1 MKKILLPI
9 LALGGLLFASSCQMD
24 EPDAGTLTGEVDFS
38 ITAGIPSGIT
48 TYSPTDGASFS
59 HLGGANNVDPNM
71 YDLRY
76 ILKVYDDET
85 LAYEEIQTVK
95 SDFAGEKVNFSARLL
110 AKKYTFVLWADFVK
124 EGTTSD
130 LYYDT
135 DDLTMVSYTSTVTD
149 DFNMRAKYLS
159 SDAIDAYTAY
169 QEINLSESSQNVN
182 ISLKRPFGKIRL
194 LATDAPDNNDANTQ
208 IPNKVSIKFAEDT
221 WVPSTYN
228 AKIGQVS
235 EGNSILIEQYSF
247 DAIREVQPQVT
258 GHDELAEEDNSAY
271 LLGQTYIF
279 ASESIPSYKMT
290 VTTYS
295 DEYLNA
301 QIGYRELTN
310 IPVSANKLTTVIGN
324 FYTNEGN
331 IDVVVDDMFDED
343 ETVYDVPET
352 INVTTSAG
360 IQDAIDA
367 AQDGDII
374 VIGPGTYGAFDVTK
388 SETQSFFQL
397 PTDKS
402 LTFRGANAGV
412 AGTGS
417 RSEETVITIPF
428 TYAHSTTTTA
438 DFTFDGLKFT
448 ENGRV
453 SVGKASTGD
462 LTFINNI
469 VTGITINSDPGTTFF
484 TTPYVYDNNS
494 YTMGDIV
501 VENNLVDGTTLSNGT
516 NSCGFRMWGISSATL
531 KNNKFVKFNHSAAQ
545 FDHVTG
551 DLNFDGNEFED
562 CNNYKFRVQVINIE
576 GERNYGSNV
585 DDVTEKGFMKIERTG
600 TCYDTFAEVL
610 AAANANDVII
620 LAEGEYPLDR
630 TITATDNQRYYLPI
644 ETAGLTIKAQ
654 GSRDKTIV
662 YGREYT
668 ENGAISTQN
677 LITVMAS
684 DVTIEGITIMPK
696 VEVNKTIEIRNT
708 GFTLKGCRITPN
720 TYVTENNNGKGG
732 SVYFTYP
739 TYEYTA
745 GTTINGTI
753 TDNIIEKATVSFDH
767 IYEGT
772 INVSGNTFDG
782 GNTGSSV
789 ITTPIWGSVDLD
801 ELKSSKLVVNVLE
814 NEFWN
819 IAEYDG
825 SNNPAVRPSYGIINL
840 YNNTFPTD
848 GIYWAATAWD
858 SSNEYGSY
866 CNFGSVFVDYNSPVS
881 QTWTND
887 PDIDGAPGYNLPKS
901 FAISN
906 DIIEFETT
914 EVGQSQWQGRV
925 TTVDISE
932 SSYWEV
938 ESTLTVTEDNQRVS
952 KCISLLVDGEYFE
965 IRFVQDNEG
974 KRLWQYWYPGEDWYT
989 INIEGITTTP
999 GKYEI
1004 KFACDQGDI
1013 IYYLN
1018 GKKVF
1023 LYPTGITYPEIGTI
1037 SLISSAYDNSYKT
1050 TWSYPIVN
1058 F

>member
-1 MKKILLPI
+1 MKNNLLTI

-24 EPDAGTLTGEVDFS
+24 EPDAGTLTGEVDFT

-48 TYSPTDGASFS
+48 TYSPTDGNAFS
-59 HLGGANNVDPNM
+59 HLGGANNVDPNL

-76 ILKVYDDET
+76 ILEVYDGET
-85 LAYEEIQTVK
+85 LAYKDVK
-95 SDFAGEKVNFSARLL
+95 YVKDGFADSKANFSARLL
-110 AKKYTFVLWADFVK
+110 AKKYTFVLWADFVE

-235 EGNSILIEQYSF
+235 EGNNILIEQYSF

-417 RSEETVITIPF
+417 RGDETVITIPF
-428 TYAHSTTTTA
+428 TYAHSTATTA

-494 YTMGDIV
+494 YTMEDIV
-501 VENNLVDGTTLSNGT
+501 VENNLVDGTTLSDGT
-516 NSCGFRMWGISSATL
+516 NSCGFRMWGISSATF
-531 KNNKFVKFNHSAAQ
+531 KNNTFKNFTHSASQ

-551 DLNFDGNEFED
+551 DLNFDGNEFAD
-562 CNNYKFRVQVINIE
+562 CDNYKFRVQVINID
-576 GERNYGSNV
+576 GERNYGSNK
-585 DDVTEKGFMKIERTG
+585 DDVTEKGFMKIEG
-600 TCYDTFAEVL
+600 KVTCYDTFAEVL
-610 AAANANDVII
+610 AAANAYDVII

-630 TITATDNQRYYLPI
+630 IIKATDNQLYYLPI
-644 ETAGLTIKAQ
+644 EKEGLTIKAK
-654 GSRDKTIV
+654 GERDKTIV
-662 YGREYT
+662 YGHEYT

-677 LITVMAS
+677 LITVMAPN
-684 DVTIEGITIMPK
+684 VTIEGLTIMPK

-708 GFTLKGCRITPN
+708 GFTLIGCRITPN
-720 TYVTENNNGKGG
+720 TYVKENNNGKGG

-739 TYEYTA
+739 TYNYTA

-772 INVSGNTFDG
+772 IEVSGNVFDG
-782 GNTGSSV
+782 GDIDSPM
-789 ITTPIWGSVDLD
+789 ITTPIWGQVDL
-801 ELKSSKLVVNVLE
+801 ERLKSSKLVVNVSN
-814 NEFWN
+814 NEFRN
-819 IAEYDG
+819 VAEYNG
-825 SNNPAVRPSYGIINL
+825 SNSPAVRPSYGIINL
-840 YNNTFPTD
+840 DNNTFPTTD

-858 SSNEYGSY
+858 SSNEYGNY
-866 CNFGSVFVDYNSPVS
+866 CNFGSVFVDYDSVIDRK
-881 QTWTND
+881 WTAATNNED
-887 PDIDGAPGYNLPKS
+887 PKS

-906 DIIEFETT
+906 DIIEMELTDDYGWRGRKAKVNMVSKSSWEMTT
-914 EVGQSQWQGRV
+914 
-925 TTVDISE
+925 
-932 SSYWEV
+932 
-938 ESTLTVTEDNQRVS
+938 TLTVTEDSNVLNAIELSALDVRLS
-952 KCISLLVDGEYFE
+952 FKRDGSGNA
-965 IRFVQDNEG
+965 Q
-974 KRLWQYWYPGEDWYT
+974 WQYWDASYVDEDGNEGIWKKINEEGISVEPGEHSIKVAFGDSKITCFIDGIIVYQFEYSST
-989 INIEGITTTP
+989 AAIEVIELTSFGYGSSYKATWTYP
-999 GKYEI
+999 VI
-1004 KFACDQGDI
+1004 KF
-1013 IYYLN
+1013 
-1018 GKKVF
+1018 
-1023 LYPTGITYPEIGTI
+1023 
-1037 SLISSAYDNSYKT
+1037 
-1050 TWSYPIVN
+1050 
-1058 F
+1058 

>member
-24 EPDAGTLTGEVDFS
+24 EPDAGTLTGEVDFT
-38 ITAGIPSGIT
+38 ITAGIPGSIN
-48 TYSPTDGASFS
+48 TYASNDGGST
-59 HLGGANNVDPNM
+59 NVDKEN
-71 YDLRY
+71 YDQRF
-76 ILKVYDDET
+76 ILEVYDGENYT
-85 LAYEEIQTVK
+85 NLAYREVKTVEV
-95 SDFAGEKVNFSARLL
+95 GEKTSFDVRLL
-110 AKKYTFVLWADFVK
+110 AKKYKFALWADFVTDESTEDYLYNTY
-124 EGTTSD
+124 EGLNAVKIKSNRPAGQEIAD
-130 LYYDT
+130 AYCYSEEV
-135 DDLTMVSYTSTVTD
+135 DLTKGS
-149 DFNMRAKYLS
+149 LS
-159 SDAIDAYTAY
+159 KTFTL
-169 QEINLSESSQNVN
+169 Q
-182 ISLKRPFGKIRL
+182 RPFGKIRL
-194 LATDAPDNNDANTQ
+194 VSTDKPANDVNNGNEYTPESVTVTYGTDILVPTGYNVLTGEAYGENTAAGDYTFTPYQEEVSAGGTKRGKLYILGIDYILASKSATS
-208 IPNKVSIKFAEDT
+208 VSF
-221 WVPSTYN
+221 
-228 AKIGQVS
+228 
-235 EGNSILIEQYSF
+235 
-247 DAIREVQPQVT
+247 EVQV
-258 GHDELAEEDNSAY
+258 DDNGARS
-271 LLGQTYIF
+271 
-279 ASESIPSYKMT
+279 
-290 VTTYS
+290 V
-295 DEYLNA
+295 
-301 QIGYRELTN
+301 TN

-374 VIGPGTYGAFDVTK
+374 VIGPGTYDAFDVTK

-494 YTMGDIV
+494 YTMEDIV
-501 VENNLVDGTTLSNGT
+501 VENNLVDGTTLSDGT
-516 NSCGFRMWGISSATL
+516 NSCGFRMWGISSATF
-531 KNNKFVKFNHSAAQ
+531 KNNTFKNFNHSASQ

-551 DLNFDGNEFED
+551 DLNFDGNTFED

-585 DDVTEKGFMKIERTG
+585 DDVTEKGFMKIEGTG
-600 TCYDTFAEVL
+600 TCYDTFEEVL

-630 TITATDNQRYYLPI
+630 TITATDNQLYYLPI
-644 ETAGLTIKAQ
+644 EKEGLTIKAK
-654 GSRDKTIV
+654 GERDKTIV
-662 YGREYT
+662 YGHEYT

-677 LITVMAS
+677 LITVMAPN
-684 DVTIEGITIMPK
+684 VTIKGLTIMPK

-708 GFTLKGCRITPN
+708 GFTLIGCRITPN
-720 TYVTENNNGKGG
+720 TYVKENNNGKGG

-739 TYEYTA
+739 TYNYTA

-801 ELKSSKLVVNVLE
+801 KLKSSKLVVNVSK
-814 NEFWN
+814 NNFSN
-819 IAEYDG
+819 VAEYDG

-840 YNNTFPTD
+840 DNNTFPTD

-858 SSNEYGSY
+858 SSNEYGNY
-866 CNFGSVFVDYNSPVS
+866 CNFGSVFVDYDSVIGRK
-881 QTWTND
+881 WTAAINNED
-887 PDIDGAPGYNLPKS
+887 PKS

-906 DIIEFETT
+906 DIIEMELTDDYGWRGRKAKVNMVSKSSWEMTT
-914 EVGQSQWQGRV
+914 
-925 TTVDISE
+925 
-932 SSYWEV
+932 
-938 ESTLTVTEDNQRVS
+938 TLTVTKDSNVLNAIELSALDVRLS
-952 KCISLLVDGEYFE
+952 FKRDGSGNA
-965 IRFVQDNEG
+965 Q
-974 KRLWQYWYPGEDWYT
+974 WQYWDASYVDEDGNEGIWKKINEEGISVEPGEHSIKVAFGDSKITCFIDGIIVYQFEYSST
-989 INIEGITTTP
+989 AAIEVIELTSFGYRSSYKATWTYP
-999 GKYEI
+999 VI
-1004 KFACDQGDI
+1004 KF
-1013 IYYLN
+1013 
-1018 GKKVF
+1018 
-1023 LYPTGITYPEIGTI
+1023 
-1037 SLISSAYDNSYKT
+1037 
-1050 TWSYPIVN
+1050 
-1058 F
+1058 

>member
-1 MKKILLPI
+1 MKKIILSI
-9 LALGGLLFASSCQMD
+9 LALGGLLFASSCQMQ
-24 EPDAGTLTGEVDFS
+24 EPDSGTITGEVDFS

-48 TYSPTDGASFS
+48 TYADPIPAFS
-59 HLGGANNVDPNM
+59 HLGGASNLSKN
-71 YDLRY
+71 YYILRY
-76 ILKVYDDET
+76 TLQVFDNDGK
-85 LAYEEIQTVK
+85 LAYEGVQYAD
-95 SDFAGEKVNFSARLL
+95 DFGGVTFEARLL
-110 AKKYTFVLWADFVK
+110 AKEYDFVFWADFVSKNNK
-124 EGTTSD
+124 ESD
-130 LYYDT
+130 LYYNT
-135 DDLTMVSYTSTVTD
+135 EDLRKISYTSAVTD
-149 DFNMRAKYLS
+149 DVLP
-159 SDAIDAYTAY
+159 SDALDAYY
-169 QEINLSESSQNVN
+169 KKEVVNLTQAGQN
-182 ISLKRPFGKIRL
+182 ISNVILKRPFGKIRFVAIDDL
-194 LATDAPDNNDANTQ
+194 SEQQKGEVDGATVTVEYQDGTVL
-208 IPNKVSIKFAEDT
+208 PNVFNAQTGKSSVSNEALQRVSGYTTSPIAEKAS
-221 WVPSTYN
+221 VS
-228 AKIGQVS
+228 GQEYV
-235 EGNSILIEQYSF
+235 N
-247 DAIREVQPQVT
+247 
-258 GHDELAEEDNSAY
+258 AY
-271 LLGQTYIF
+271 LLGFDYIF
-279 ASESIPSYKMT
+279 CNDEIPSYTMDVTVGEMT
-290 VTTYS
+290 SVADVMRS
-295 DEYLNA
+295 LSS
-301 QIGYRELTN
+301 
-310 IPVSANKLTTVIGN
+310 IPVYENKLTTVVGN
-324 FYTNEGN
+324 FYTNEGK
-331 IDVVVDDMFDED
+331 IDVIIDDNFDGEGV
-343 ETVYDVPET
+343 ENVPET

-417 RSEETVITIPF
+417 RGEESVITIPF

-484 TTPYVYDNNS
+484 TTPYVYDNND

-501 VENNLVDGTTLSNGT
+501 VENNLVDGTTLSEGA
-516 NSCGFRMWGISSATL
+516 NSCGFRMWGISSATF
-531 KNNKFVKFNHSAAQ
+531 KNNKFVNFNHSAAQ

-551 DLNFDGNEFED
+551 DLNFDGNEFAD
-562 CNNYKFRVQVINIE
+562 CDNYKFRVQVINIE

-585 DDVTEKGFMKIERTG
+585 DDVTEKGFMKIEGTG

-720 TYVTENNNGKGG
+720 TYVTGNNNGKGG

-739 TYEYTA
+739 TYEYSA
-745 GTTINGTI
+745 GTAINGTI

-772 INVSGNTFDG
+772 IEVSGNVFDG
-782 GNTGSSV
+782 GNIDSPM
-789 ITTPIWGSVDLD
+789 ITTPIWGQVDL
-801 ELKSSKLVVNVLE
+801 ERLKSSKLVVNVSN
-814 NEFWN
+814 NEFRN
-819 IAEYDG
+819 VAEYNG
-825 SNNPAVRPSYGIINL
+825 SNSPAVRPSYGIINL
-840 YNNTFPTD
+840 DNNTFPTD

-858 SSNEYGSY
+858 SSNEYGNY
-866 CNFGSVFVDYNSPVS
+866 CNFGSVFVDYDSVIGRK
-881 QTWTND
+881 WTAAINNED
-887 PDIDGAPGYNLPKS
+887 PKS

-906 DIIEFETT
+906 DIIEMELTDDYGWRGRKAKVNMVSKSSWEMTT
-914 EVGQSQWQGRV
+914 
-925 TTVDISE
+925 
-932 SSYWEV
+932 
-938 ESTLTVTEDNQRVS
+938 TLTVTKDSNVLNAIELSALDVRLS
-952 KCISLLVDGEYFE
+952 FKRDGSGNA
-965 IRFVQDNEG
+965 Q
-974 KRLWQYWYPGEDWYT
+974 WQYWDASYVDEDGNEGIWKKINEEGISVEPGEHSIKVAFGDSKITCFIDGIIVYQFEYSST
-989 INIEGITTTP
+989 AAIEVIELTSFGYRSSYKATWTYP
-999 GKYEI
+999 VI
-1004 KFACDQGDI
+1004 KF
-1013 IYYLN
+1013 
-1018 GKKVF
+1018 
-1023 LYPTGITYPEIGTI
+1023 
-1037 SLISSAYDNSYKT
+1037 
-1050 TWSYPIVN
+1050 
-1058 F
+1058 

>member
-1 MKKILLPI
+1 MKNNLLTI
-9 LALGGLLFASSCQMD
+9 LALGGLLFAASCQMD
-24 EPDAGTLTGEVDFS
+24 EPDAGTLTGEVDFT

-48 TYSPTDGASFS
+48 TYSPTVEAFS
-59 HLGGANNVDPNM
+59 HLGGINNVTDD
-71 YDLRY
+71 YVLRF
-76 ILKVYDDET
+76 ILEVYDGDAVAYTET
-85 LAYEEIQTVK
+85 KYLE
-95 SDFAGEKVNFSARLL
+95 DFSSPEVTFNPRLL
-110 AKKYTFVLWADFVK
+110 AKEYDFVFWADFVAK
-124 EGTTSD
+124 PSEGSTPTD
-130 LYYDT
+130 LYY
-135 DDLTMVSYTSTVTD
+135 STTA
-149 DFNMRAKYLS
+149 NLS
-159 SDAIDAYTAY
+159 SIEYTQIVKDNPTVLTTDLADAYTAKKV
-169 QEINLSESSQNVN
+169 IDLSKSSKNESITLQ
-182 ISLKRPFGKIRL
+182 RPFGKIRL
-194 LATDAPDNNDANTQ
+194 LATDAPQNQVADDLKVPTSATIAFTDAT
-208 IPNKVSIKFAEDT
+208 
-221 WVPSTYN
+221 VPATFN
-228 AKIGQVS
+228 ALTGEASDEPTLSVTEYTFTAVKETNPV
-235 EGNSILIEQYSF
+235 
-247 DAIREVQPQVT
+247 VT
-258 GHDELAEEDNSAY
+258 GHSDLAQEGKFAY
-271 LLGQTYIF
+271 LLGQTYF
-279 ASESIPSYKMT
+279 FESPSSTAYKMT
-290 VTTYS
+290 VTVKNGN
-295 DEYLNA
+295 E

-494 YTMGDIV
+494 YTMEDIV
-501 VENNLVDGTTLSNGT
+501 VENNLVDGTTLSDGT
-516 NSCGFRMWGISSATL
+516 NSCGFRMWGISSATF
-531 KNNKFVKFNHSAAQ
+531 KNNTFKNFNHSASQ

-551 DLNFDGNEFED
+551 DLNFDGNTFED

-585 DDVTEKGFMKIERTG
+585 DDVTEKGFMKIEGTG

-644 ETAGLTIKAQ
+644 ETDGLTIKAQ

-708 GFTLKGCRITPN
+708 GFTLKSCRITPN

-739 TYEYTA
+739 TYEYSA
-745 GTTINGTI
+745 GTAINGTI

-789 ITTPIWGSVDLD
+789 ITTPIWGNVDLD
-801 ELKSSKLVVNVLE
+801 ELKSSKLVVNVSE
-814 NEFWN
+814 NKFRN

-974 KRLWQYWYPGEDWYT
+974 KRLWQYWSPGEDWYT

-1004 KFACDQGDI
+1004 KFACDQGNI

-1023 LYPTGITYPEIGTI
+1023 SSPTGITYPEIGTI

>member
-1 MKKILLPI
+1 MPD
-9 LALGGLLFASSCQMD
+9 GGARRRH
-24 EPDAGTLTGEVDFS
+24 PDGRSRLHHHRRHKYLEDFS
-38 ITAGIPSGIT
+38 
-48 TYSPTDGASFS
+48 SPEVTF
-59 HLGGANNVDPNM
+59 NP
-71 YDLRY
+71 
-76 ILKVYDDET
+76 
-85 LAYEEIQTVK
+85 
-95 SDFAGEKVNFSARLL
+95 RLL
-110 AKKYTFVLWADFVK
+110 AKEYDFVFWADFVAK
-124 EGTTSD
+124 PSEGSTPTD
-130 LYYDT
+130 LYY
-135 DDLTMVSYTSTVTD
+135 STTA
-149 DFNMRAKYLS
+149 NLS
-159 SDAIDAYTAY
+159 SIEYTQIVNANPTVLTTDLADAYTAKKV
-169 QEINLSESSQNVN
+169 IDLSKSSKNESITLQ
-182 ISLKRPFGKIRL
+182 RPFGKIRL
-194 LATDAPDNNDANTQ
+194 LATDAPQNQVADDLKVPTSATIAFTDAT
-208 IPNKVSIKFAEDT
+208 
-221 WVPSTYN
+221 VPATFN
-228 AKIGQVS
+228 ALTGEASDEPTLSVTEYTFTAVKETNPV
-235 EGNSILIEQYSF
+235 
-247 DAIREVQPQVT
+247 VT
-258 GHDELAEEDNSAY
+258 GHSDLAQEGKFAY
-271 LLGQTYIF
+271 LLGQTYF
-279 ASESIPSYKMT
+279 FESPSSTAYKMT
-290 VTTYS
+290 VTVKNGN
-295 DEYLNA
+295 E

-343 ETVYDVPET
+343 ETVYDVPEA

-417 RSEETVITIPF
+417 RNEETVITIPF

-438 DFTFDGLKFT
+438 DFTFDGLTFID
-448 ENGRV
+448 NGRV

-469 VTGITINSDPGTTFF
+469 VKGITINSDPGTTFF

-494 YTMGDIV
+494 YTMEDIV
-501 VENNLVDGTTLSNGT
+501 VENNLVDGTTLSDGT
-516 NSCGFRMWGISSATL
+516 NSCGFRMWGISSATF
-531 KNNKFVKFNHSAAQ
+531 KNNTFKNFNHSASQ

-551 DLNFDGNEFED
+551 DLNFDGNTFED

-585 DDVTEKGFMKIERTG
+585 DDVTEKGFMKIEGTG

-644 ETAGLTIKAQ
+644 ETDGLTIKAQ

-739 TYEYTA
+739 TYEYSA
-745 GTTINGTI
+745 GTAINGTI

-789 ITTPIWGSVDLD
+789 ITTPIWGNVDLD
-801 ELKSSKLVVNVLE
+801 ELKSSKLVVNVSE
-814 NEFWN
+814 NKFRN

-1004 KFACDQGDI
+1004 KFACDQGNI

-1023 LYPTGITYPEIGTI
+1023 SYPTGITYPEIGTI

>member
-24 EPDAGTLTGEVDFS
+24 EPDAGTLTGEVDFT
-38 ITAGIPSGIT
+38 ITAGIPGSIN
-48 TYSPTDGASFS
+48 TYASNDGGST
-59 HLGGANNVDPNM
+59 NVDKEN
-71 YDLRY
+71 YDQRF
-76 ILKVYDDET
+76 ILEVYDGENYT
-85 LAYEEIQTVK
+85 NLAYREVKTVEV
-95 SDFAGEKVNFSARLL
+95 GEKTSFDVRLL
-110 AKKYTFVLWADFVK
+110 AKKYKFALWADFVTNESTK
-124 EGTTSD
+124 DNLYNTFEGLNAVKIKSNRPAGQEIAD
-130 LYYDT
+130 AYCYSEEV
-135 DDLTMVSYTSTVTD
+135 DLTDGS
-149 DFNMRAKYLS
+149 LS
-159 SDAIDAYTAY
+159 KSFT
-169 QEINLSESSQNVN
+169 LR
-182 ISLKRPFGKIRL
+182 RPFGKIRL
-194 LATDAPDNNDANTQ
+194 ISTDKPANDVNN
-208 IPNKVSIKFAEDT
+208 
-221 WVPSTYN
+221 
-228 AKIGQVS
+228 S
-235 EGNSILIEQYSF
+235 EGYTPKSVIVTYGTDVLVPTGYNVLTGEASGENAAAGSYTFKPYQEEVSAGGTDRGKLYILGIDYIIASKSATSVSF
-247 DAIREVQPQVT
+247 EVQV
-258 GHDELAEEDNSAY
+258 DDNGARS
-271 LLGQTYIF
+271 
-279 ASESIPSYKMT
+279 
-290 VTTYS
+290 V
-295 DEYLNA
+295 
-301 QIGYRELTN
+301 TN

-417 RSEETVITIPF
+417 RNEETVITIPF

-469 VTGITINSDPGTTFF
+469 VKGITINSDPGTTFF

-494 YTMGDIV
+494 YTMEDIV
-501 VENNLVDGTTLSNGT
+501 VENNLVDGTTLSDGT
-516 NSCGFRMWGISSATL
+516 NSCGFRMWGISSATF
-531 KNNKFVKFNHSAAQ
+531 KNNTFKNFNHSASQ

-551 DLNFDGNEFED
+551 DLNFDGNTFED

-585 DDVTEKGFMKIERTG
+585 DDVTEKGFMKIEGTG
-600 TCYDTFAEVL
+600 TCYDTFEEVL

-630 TITATDNQRYYLPI
+630 TITATDNQQYYLPI

-668 ENGAISTQN
+668 DNGAISTQN

-739 TYEYTA
+739 TYEYSA
-745 GTTINGTI
+745 GTAINGTI

-789 ITTPIWGSVDLD
+789 ITTPIWGNVDLD
-801 ELKSSKLVVNVLE
+801 ELKSSKLVVNVSE
-814 NEFWN
+814 NKFRN

-989 INIEGITTTP
+989 INIEGITTAP

-1004 KFACDQGDI
+1004 KFACDQGNI

-1023 LYPTGITYPEIGTI
+1023 SYPTGITYPEIGTI

>member
-1 MKKILLPI
+1 MTMKKILLSF

-48 TYSPTDGASFS
+48 TYSPTDGDAVS
-59 HLGGANNVDPNM
+59 HLGGINNVTGD
-71 YDLRY
+71 YVLRF
-76 ILKVYDDET
+76 ILEVYDGDAVAYTET
-85 LAYEEIQTVK
+85 KYLEY
-95 SDFAGEKVNFSARLL
+95 FSSPEVTFNPRLL
-110 AKKYTFVLWADFVK
+110 AKEYDFVFWADFVAK
-124 EGTTSD
+124 GDSEENRGD
-130 LYYDT
+130 LYYNTSNGLTAISYKDNVTGSVLTT
-135 DDLTMVSYTSTVTD
+135 DLV
-149 DFNMRAKYLS
+149 
-159 SDAIDAYTAY
+159 DAYYAK
-169 QEINLSESSQNVN
+169 EDVNLTQSSQ
-182 ISLKRPFGKIRL
+182 SLQVTLTRPFGKIRL
-194 LATDAPDNNDANTQ
+194 LATDAPQNQVADDLKVPTSATIAFTDAT
-208 IPNKVSIKFAEDT
+208 
-221 WVPSTYN
+221 VPATFN
-228 AKIGQVS
+228 ARTGEAS
-235 EGNSILIEQYSF
+235 EPDLSVTGYTFTAVKEPSP
-247 DAIREVQPQVT
+247 VVT
-258 GHDELAEEDNSAY
+258 GHSDLAQEGKFAY
-271 LLGQTYIF
+271 LLGQTYF
-279 ASESIPSYKMT
+279 FESPVSTAYKMT
-290 VTTYS
+290 VTVN
-295 DEYLNA
+295 NA
-301 QIGYRELTN
+301 TEQIGYRELTN

-494 YTMGDIV
+494 YTMEDIV
-501 VENNLVDGTTLSNGT
+501 VENNLVDGTTLSDGT
-516 NSCGFRMWGISSATL
+516 NSCGFRMWGISSATF
-531 KNNKFVKFNHSAAQ
+531 KNNTFKNFKHSASQ

-551 DLNFDGNEFED
+551 DLNFDGNTFED

-585 DDVTEKGFMKIERTG
+585 DDVTEKGFMKIEGTG

-630 TITATDNQRYYLPI
+630 TITATDNQLYYLPI
-644 ETAGLTIKAQ
+644 ETDGLTIKAQ

-739 TYEYTA
+739 TYEYSA
-745 GTTINGTI
+745 GTAINGTI

-789 ITTPIWGSVDLD
+789 ITTPIWGNVDLD
-801 ELKSSKLVVNVLE
+801 ELKSSKLVVNVSE
-814 NEFWN
+814 NKFRN

-858 SSNEYGSY
+858 RSNEYGNY
-866 CNFGSVFVDYNSPVS
+866 CNFGSVFVNYDSPVS

-887 PDIDGAPGYNLPKS
+887 PDIAGAPGYNLPKS

-914 EVGQSQWQGRV
+914 EVGQSQRQGRV

-989 INIEGITTTP
+989 INNEGITTAP

-1004 KFACDQGDI
+1004 KFACDQGYI

-1023 LYPTGITYPEIGTI
+1023 SYPTGITYPEIGTI

>member
-1 MKKILLPI
+1 M
-9 LALGGLLFASSCQMD
+9 
-24 EPDAGTLTGEVDFS
+24 
-38 ITAGIPSGIT
+38 
-48 TYSPTDGASFS
+48 
-59 HLGGANNVDPNM
+59 
-71 YDLRY
+71 
-76 ILKVYDDET
+76 
-85 LAYEEIQTVK
+85 
-95 SDFAGEKVNFSARLL
+95 GEKTSFDVRLL
-110 AKKYTFVLWADFVK
+110 AKKYKFALWADFVTNEITEDNLYNTS
-124 EGTTSD
+124 EGLNAVKIKSNRPAGQEIAD
-130 LYYDT
+130 AYCYSEEV
-135 DDLTMVSYTSTVTD
+135 DLTDGS
-149 DFNMRAKYLS
+149 LS
-159 SDAIDAYTAY
+159 KSFT
-169 QEINLSESSQNVN
+169 LR
-182 ISLKRPFGKIRL
+182 RPFGKIRL
-194 LATDAPDNNDANTQ
+194 ISTDKPANDVNN
-208 IPNKVSIKFAEDT
+208 
-221 WVPSTYN
+221 
-228 AKIGQVS
+228 S
-235 EGNSILIEQYSF
+235 EGYTPKSVIVTYGTDVLVPTGYNVLTGEASGENAAAGSYTFKPYQEEVSAGGTDRGKLYILGIDYIIASKSATSVSF
-247 DAIREVQPQVT
+247 DVKV
-258 GHDELAEEDNSAY
+258 DDNGARS
-271 LLGQTYIF
+271 
-279 ASESIPSYKMT
+279 
-290 VTTYS
+290 V
-295 DEYLNA
+295 
-301 QIGYRELTN
+301 TN

-801 ELKSSKLVVNVLE
+801 ELKSSKLVVNVSE
-814 NEFWN
+814 NEFRN

-840 YNNTFPTD
+840 DNNTFPTTD

-858 SSNEYGSY
+858 SSNEYENY
-866 CNFGSVFVDYNSPVS
+866 CNFGSVFVNYDSPVS
-881 QTWTND
+881 QTWTKDSNE
-887 PDIDGAPGYNLPKS
+887 PKS

-906 DIIEFETT
+906 DIIELETT
-914 EVGQSQWQGRV
+914 TDKETYGKMVGHGATV
-925 TTVDISE
+925 PGMTTDADM
-932 SSYWEV
+932 WEV
-938 ESTLTVTEDNQRVS
+938 VSMLTITNESQPVGKRIFVDVEEEGYVVEYVGIQFVRDENGNGKWQYYDANND
-952 KCISLLVDGEYFE
+952 DGEPWIPFE
-965 IRFVQDNEG
+965 DINTE
-974 KRLWQYWYPGEDWYT
+974 PGEYEVKITYDNGYIT
-989 INIEGITTTP
+989 YSISIEGRSDIKNIPLSTTP
-999 GKYEI
+999 KTRI
-1004 KFACDQGDI
+1004 SA
-1013 IYYLN
+1013 IY
-1018 GKKVF
+1018 
-1023 LYPTGITYPEIGTI
+1023 
-1037 SLISSAYDNSYKT
+1037 LISKVCENSYKT

>member
-9 LALGGLLFASSCQMD
+9 LALGGLLFASSCQME
-24 EPDAGTLTGEVDFS
+24 EPDAGTLTGEVDFT
-38 ITAGIPSGIT
+38 ITAGIPAGIT
-48 TYSPTDGASFS
+48 TYADPVPAFS
-59 HLGGANNVDPNM
+59 HLGGANNVDATH

-76 ILKVYDDET
+76 ILEVYDGDN
-85 LAYEEIQTVK
+85 LAYREVK
-95 SDFAGEKVNFSARLL
+95 YVDEGFADTKASFSARLL
-110 AKKYTFVLWADFVK
+110 AKSYTFVLWADFV
-124 EGTTSD
+124 EAPSSDGAYAD
-130 LYYDT
+130 LYYSA
-135 DDLTMVSYTSTVTD
+135 DDLQKISYTTAVDGAALSTD
-149 DFNMRAKYLS
+149 LA
-159 SDAIDAYTAY
+159 DAYTAKKV
-169 QEINLSESSQNVN
+169 IDLSESSKNESITLQ
-182 ISLKRPFGKIRL
+182 RPFGKIRL
-194 LATDAPDNNDANTQ
+194 LATDSPENSNAGEQLPKKV
-208 IPNKVSIKFAEDT
+208 KVSFKEGT
-221 WVPSTYN
+221 EVPSSFN
-228 AKIGQVS
+228 ALSGEVNQVTK
-235 EGNSILIEQYSF
+235 EIDGYSF
-247 DAIREVQPQVT
+247 DAQKEMEPVVT
-258 GHDELAEEDNSAY
+258 GRGDLAGDGNYAY
-271 LLGQTYIF
+271 LLGQAYIF
-279 ASESIPSYKMT
+279 GSSSHTSYDMT

-295 DEYLNA
+295 DDALNA

-343 ETVYDVPET
+343 ETVYDVPEA

-428 TYAHSTTTTA
+428 TYSHSTTTTA

-562 CNNYKFRVQVINIE
+562 CDNYKFRVQVINIE

-585 DDVTEKGFMKIERTG
+585 DDVTEKGFMKIKGTG

-630 TITATDNQRYYLPI
+630 TITATDNQQYYLPI
-644 ETAGLTIKAQ
+644 ETDGLTIKAQ

-708 GFTLKGCRITPN
+708 GFTLKSCRITPN

-739 TYEYTA
+739 TYEYSA
-745 GTTINGTI
+745 GTAINGTI

-789 ITTPIWGSVDLD
+789 ITTPIWGNVDLD
-801 ELKSSKLVVNVLE
+801 ELKSSKLVVNVSE
-814 NEFWN
+814 NKFRN

-974 KRLWQYWYPGEDWYT
+974 KRLWQYWDPGEDWYT

-1004 KFACDQGDI
+1004 KFACDQGNI

-1023 LYPTGITYPEIGTI
+1023 SYPTGITYPEIGTI